1 MARVQLLEEF
11 VDKVGKTDTA
21 AKAELR
27 ETRTER
33 DAYANTYNGDCSS
46 VTGDAKIFKEQVD
59 DLRSGELASLFRNMN
74 EHDQAFNER
83 SALYSDYISQN
94 TTLSMNNFRIDLLK
108 HLAGSIVVKEHR
120 LRY

>member
-33 DAYANTYNGDCSS
+33 DAYANAYNGDCSS
-46 VTGDAKIFKEQVD
+46 VTGDTKIFKEQVD

-94 TTLSMNNFRIDLLK
+94 TTLSMNNFRVDLLK

>member
-11 VDKVGKTDTA
+11 VDKVGKTDSA

-33 DAYANTYNGDCSS
+33 DAYANAYNGDCSS

-59 DLRSGELASLFRNMN
+59 DLRSGEMASLFRNMN

>member
-1 MARVQLLEEF
+1 M
-11 VDKVGKTDTA
+11 
-21 AKAELR
+21 
-27 ETRTER
+27 
-33 DAYANTYNGDCSS
+33 
-46 VTGDAKIFKEQVD
+46 
-59 DLRSGELASLFRNMN
+59 ASLFRNMN

>member
-1 MARVQLLEEF
+1 M
-11 VDKVGKTDTA
+11 
-21 AKAELR
+21 R

-33 DAYANTYNGDCSS
+33 DAYANAYNGDCSS

>member
-11 VDKVGKTDTA
+11 VDKVGKTDSA

-33 DAYANTYNGDCSS
+33 DAYANAYNGDCSS
-46 VTGDAKIFKEQVD
+46 VTGDTKIFKEQVD

-94 TTLSMNNFRIDLLK
+94 TTLSMNNFRVDLLK

>member
-1 MARVQLLEEF
+1 
-11 VDKVGKTDTA
+11 
-21 AKAELR
+21 
-27 ETRTER
+27 
-33 DAYANTYNGDCSS
+33 
-46 VTGDAKIFKEQVD
+46 
-59 DLRSGELASLFRNMN
+59 MN